1 MANSRYRRRLEN
13 DLDRWIGK
21 GLVPAEQRG
30 AILDDIAD
38 ARPGWS
44 ASGALAI
51 LGAVLLA
58 LAALSFV
65 AANWTQL
72 GNLVRLVL
80 IFATLWACFLSSGY
94 AFTRNHPAIG
104 HGLAL
109 LGAALFGVAIVLVA
123 QIFNMSSWRY
133 TVLAIWAVGAILV
146 AVAIPSRPVLIL
158 AALLG
163 AAWVGSESANPYAP
177 DIIWSYLPLWAV
189 TLIAASR
196 LRSLVSVNLLAIGLY
211 VWMAFLIWDYAR
223 DDRLSELQSTS
234 VLILACGATAMV
246 FAALRDHNRFGFGA
260 LTSWGATLA
269 LTSGYFVQFPLD
281 RFESWS
287 TGDADGFDS
296 ERWIEIAGVSSS
308 DYWILAGG
316 LLAVLAAALAW
327 RFRNNTAARTLA
339 LPAFGAALAAFLLP
353 SLAAALGGSSILVLR
368 ILVGVVLF
376 ALAIALIL
384 YGSREGRRFTGGL
397 GIALFIAEAL
407 YVYGETF
414 GDLLDTSLF
423 FLIGGLLLFGL
434 SIAVIRL
441 QKRIGPKQEAGK

>member
-21 GLVPAEQRG
+21 GLVPAEQRDS
-30 AILDDIAD
+30 ILEDIAD
-38 ARPGWS
+38 AQPGWS
-44 ASGALAI
+44 APGALAI

-58 LAALSFV
+58 LAAISFV
-65 AANWTQL
+65 AANWTHL

-80 IFATLWACFLSSGY
+80 IFATLWACFLSSGH
-94 AFTRNHPAIG
+94 AFGRDHPAIG

-133 TVLAIWAVGAILV
+133 TVLVIWAIGAIIV

-177 DIIWSYLPLWAV
+177 DIIWGYLPLWTV
-189 TLIAASR
+189 TMIAASR
-196 LRSLVSVNLLAIGLY
+196 LRSLVSANLLGIGLY
-211 VWMAFLIWDYAR
+211 VWIAFLVWDYAS
-223 DDRLSELQSTS
+223 DDRLSELQATS

-246 FAALRDHNRFGFGA
+246 FAALRDQGWFGFGA

-269 LTSGYFVQFPLD
+269 LTAGYFVQFPLD

-287 TGDADGFDS
+287 TGGGDRMDS

-308 DYWILAGG
+308 DYWSLAGG
-316 LLAVLAAALAW
+316 LLAVLAGALVW
-327 RFRNNTAARTLA
+327 RFRNTAAARMLA
-339 LPAFGAALAAFLLP
+339 LPALGAAFAAFFLP
-353 SLAAALGGSSILVLR
+353 SLAAAFGGSSILALR
-368 ILVGVVLF
+368 IIVGLALF

-441 QKRIGPKQEAGK
+441 QNRIGPNQEAGT